1 MATKAKNEAGKIET
15 PATQAPATQGTGKR
29 RGRAKL
35 TPAEK
40 VALPEARK
48 TARKA
53 KAEATEALKNSAF
66 TNAKFWK
73 TVDEATISEIRKAMD
88 AGEKVRK
95 AARVA
100 KLEKELAE
108 LKGDA

>member
-1 MATKAKNEAGKIET
+1 MATKAKNEAGKVE
-15 PATQAPATQGTGKR
+15 TQATIEAPAAPAKR

-40 VALPEARK
+40 ANMNEAREA
-48 TARKA
+48 ARKA
-53 KAEATEALKNSAF
+53 KAEATEALKNTAF
-66 TNAKFWK
+66 QNAKFWK
-73 TVDEATISEIRKAMD
+73 TVDEATIAEIRKAMD

-100 KLEKELAE
+100 KLEKELAA